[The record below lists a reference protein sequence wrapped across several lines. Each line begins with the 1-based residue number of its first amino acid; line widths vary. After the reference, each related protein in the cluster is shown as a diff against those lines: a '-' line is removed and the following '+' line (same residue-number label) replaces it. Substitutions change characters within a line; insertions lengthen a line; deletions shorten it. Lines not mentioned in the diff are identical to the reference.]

1 MGVMIERLSFY
12 RELIIMYSLFTMIAG
27 SAFCFVYF
35 LAAQRTPS
43 FWLGVIVF
51 NTLWMLALRSSIKHA
66 YLRGMSDSIRNS
78 PYLRKDIQ

>member
-1 MGVMIERLSFY
+1 MGVLIQKLPFY

-27 SAFCFVYF
+27 GIFCFIYF
-35 LAAQRTPS
+35 LAAQREPT
-43 FWLGVIVF
+43 FWMGVIVF
-51 NTLWMLALRSSIKHA
+51 NTLWILAMKSSIKHA